1 MRRTPAH
8 IWRQRHM
15 VSDLEPKA
23 VGGVALT
30 RAEAERV
37 LATTDLVSIG
47 LLGEAARRRLHGD
60 RVTYVQVLVTDGV
73 TPIETV
79 GEAGEVRI
87 IATPSSI
94 EDAVARVQTAVRAA
108 GAIPV
113 TGFTVTDLLALA
125 GGDHL
130 VLAEL
135 AQTLANAGLAAVA
148 SLPMDQVDDP
158 AELVRAVR
166 HGGLGVWRA
175 TVHTAMTLE
184 ARLRAIEAVAALQA
198 EVGGLLAF
206 APLPEVDP
214 VDVPSTG
221 YDDVRTVAVAR
232 LMCVDVPSI
241 QVDWSFYGP
250 KLAQVAIAYG
260 ANDLDRVSALDLEA
274 LGRRRSPREDI
285 ERQIRAAFAT
295 PVARDG
301 RGAARA

>member
-1 MRRTPAH
+1 
-8 IWRQRHM
+8 M
-15 VSDLEPKA
+15 VSDLETKA
-23 VGGVALT
+23 QAGVALT
-30 RAEAERV
+30 HADALRV

-47 LLGEAARRRLHGD
+47 TLGEAARRRQHGD
-60 RVTYVQVLVTDGV
+60 RVTYVQVLVTDGASA
-73 TPIETV
+73 PETV
-79 GEAGEVRI
+79 GEAAELRLV
-87 IATPSSI
+87 ADPQSAD
-94 EDAVARVQTAVRAA
+94 DAVARVQVASQAA
-108 GAIPV
+108 GSIPL
-113 TGFTVTDLLALA
+113 TGFTVAQLLGLA

-130 VLAEL
+130 ALAEL
-135 AQTLANAGLAAVA
+135 SEALAAAGLAGVA

-158 AELVRAVR
+158 AELVRAIR

-175 TVHTAMTLE
+175 TVHRATTLDD
-184 ARLRAIEAVAALQA
+184 RLKTIEAVAALQA
-198 EVGGLLAF
+198 EVGGLHAF

-232 LMCVDVPSI
+232 LVCVDVPSI

-301 RGAARA
+301 RFTARA

>member
-1 MRRTPAH
+1 
-8 IWRQRHM
+8 M

-23 VGGVALT
+23 LNGVALT
-30 RAEAERV
+30 QAEAQRV

-47 LLGEAARRRLHGD
+47 LLGEAARRRQHGD
-60 RVTYVQVLVTDGV
+60 HVTFAQVLVTDGA
-73 TPIETV
+73 TPVDTL
-79 GEAGEVRI
+79 GEAAELRI
-87 IATPSSI
+87 VAAPTSI
-94 EDAVARVQTAVRAA
+94 DDAVARVQMAAQAA
-108 GAIPV
+108 GAVPI
-113 TGFTVTDLLALA
+113 TGFTMSQLVGLA

-130 VLAEL
+130 ALADL
-135 AQTLANAGLAAVA
+135 ARTLAGAGLAAVA
-148 SLPMDQVDDP
+148 SLQIDQVDDP

-166 HGGLGVWRA
+166 HGGLGVWRI
-175 TVHTAMTLE
+175 TVHTASTLE
-184 ARLRAIEAVAALQA
+184 DRLRAIEAVASLQA
-198 EVGGLLAF
+198 EVGGLQAF

-232 LMCVDVPSI
+232 LVCVDVPSI
-241 QVDWSFYGP
+241 QVDWSLYGP

-301 RGAARA
+301 RFAARA